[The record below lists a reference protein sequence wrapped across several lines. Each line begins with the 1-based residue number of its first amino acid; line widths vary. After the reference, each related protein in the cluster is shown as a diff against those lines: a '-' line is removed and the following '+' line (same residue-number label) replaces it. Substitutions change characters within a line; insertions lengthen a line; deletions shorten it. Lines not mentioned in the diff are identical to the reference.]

1 MLHYRPMHAA
11 SLPSDRHA
19 PIAGE
24 PILDLHGIGKSFPG
38 VRALHDVSLSVGRG
52 EVLALVGENGAGK
65 STLMR
70 IIAGILP
77 PDAGEIRLNGRVVE
91 LASPRD
97 ATALG
102 VALIHQ
108 EISILDNLDIASNIF
123 LGREPLSAAG
133 GFGGGLLRRAG
144 WLDGRR
150 MRGEAG
156 QWLRRV
162 GLSSSPL
169 TPVSELSL
177 GQKQLVEI
185 ARALSIGARILLM
198 DEPTSSLSAA
208 DAERLFDLIGELR
221 DGGVSVLYIS
231 HRLGEVQRVAD
242 RVAVL
247 RDGKNAGELTGGDIR
262 PEAIIARM
270 VGRELASFGHR
281 SSAQQDRVRLR
292 VSELRLALRPGISLS
307 LELRAGEI
315 VGVAGL
321 VGAGRSRMA
330 RALVGLEPVAGGR
343 VLVDGVDRRIDGP
356 RAAVAAGVVLVPE
369 DRKAQGLV
377 LDMSV
382 RENLTL
388 PRMGQLSRVGLI
400 DRRREK
406 RESQAAC
413 ERLGV
418 RTPSIEQAT
427 RLLSGGNQQKV
438 ALGKWLDMRPAVLIL
453 DEPTRGVDV
462 GARAEIYRLIDAL
475 LAEGAAVLM
484 ISSEMEEILG
494 MSDRVLVMH
503 EGRIAGALARREA
516 DEESIMRLA
525 TGQVGRGA

>member
-1 MLHYRPMHAA
+1 MLHYRAMHAA
-11 SLPSDRHA
+11 GSQPDRAAPDKTHA
-19 PIAGE
+19 
-24 PILDLHGIGKSFPG
+24 PILDLRGIGKSFPG
-38 VRALHDVSLSVGRG
+38 VRALHDVSLSVGPG

-70 IIAGILP
+70 IIAGIHA
-77 PDAGEIRLNGRVVE
+77 PDAGEIRLHGRTVQ

-108 EISILDNLDIASNIF
+108 EISVLDNLDIASNIF
-123 LGREPLSAAG
+123 LGREPLSSAAG
-133 GFGGGLLRRAG
+133 WSGGA
-144 WLDGRR
+144 
-150 MRGEAG
+150 
-156 QWLRRV
+156 LRRV
-162 GLSSSPL
+162 GWLNIRRMRTEAAQWLQRVGLASPPQ
-169 TPVSELSL
+169 TPVAALSL

-208 DAERLFDLIGELR
+208 DAERLFHLIAELR
-221 DGGVSVLYIS
+221 DAGVSILYIS

-247 RDGKNAGELTGGDIR
+247 RDGKNAGELSGSDIR
-262 PEAIIARM
+262 PDAIITRM

-281 SSAQQDRVRLR
+281 SSLQEARVRLR
-292 VSELRLALRPGISLS
+292 VADLRLALRPTIPLAF
-307 LELRAGEI
+307 ELRAGEI
-315 VGVAGL
+315 VAVAGL

-330 RALVGLEPVAGGR
+330 RALVGLEPVVGGH

-356 RAAVAAGVVLVPE
+356 RAAVAAGLVLVPE
-369 DRKAQGLV
+369 DRKTQGLV

-388 PRMGQLSRVGLI
+388 PRMSQLSRAGLI
-400 DRRREK
+400 DRQRERRE
-406 RESQAAC
+406 SLATCQ
-413 ERLGV
+413 RLGV
-418 RTPSIEQAT
+418 RTPSIEQPT

-438 ALGKWLDMRPAVLIL
+438 ALGKWLDTRPAVLIL

-462 GARAEIYRLIDAL
+462 GARADIYRLIDAL

-503 EGRIAGALARREA
+503 EGRIAGELARSDA

-525 TGQVGRGA
+525 TGHAGA